1 MTQIFPPPAPDSRSD
16 LVPSPHAAQRFGHV
30 DTWIFDLDN
39 TLYPSDARLW
49 PQVDE
54 RITLFL
60 TELFGLDGL
69 SARALQKYYY
79 HTYGTTLKGLMD
91 EHAIEPADFLEFAH
105 EIDLSLLDPDPVLG
119 KAIEALPGRKLIL
132 TNGSRQHADNVSRK
146 LGIRDHFEEI
156 FDIVAADF
164 VPKPEARTYERFL
177 DLYKIDPA
185 KAAMFEDLE
194 KNLVVPHALGIATV
208 LVLPKTPDPFRE
220 AHEQV
225 AVEAGHVDFSTTDL
239 AGFLESLLPADRKA
253 LLKTAQAASGSAI

>member
-1 MTQIFPPPAPDSRSD
+1 MTQVFPPPQQADSAPILGDDALSASF
-16 LVPSPHAAQRFGHV
+16 SHV

-39 TLYPSDARLW
+39 TLYSAEAKLW

-60 TELFGLDGL
+60 QDLFGLDGI

-91 EHAIEPADFLEFAH
+91 EHAINAADFLDFAH
-105 EIDLSLLDPDPVLG
+105 QIDLSLLDPDPTLG

-132 TNGSRQHADNVSRK
+132 THGSRQHAENVSRK

-164 VPKPEARTYERFL
+164 VPKPQARTYEKFL
-177 DLYKIDPA
+177 DLHAIDPG

-194 KNLVVPHALGIATV
+194 KNLRVPHELAMRTV
-208 LVLPKTPDPFRE
+208 LVLPKSWDPFRE
-220 AHEQV
+220 ASEQM
-225 AVEAGHVDFSTTDL
+225 AVDAEHIDYSTTDL
-239 AGFLESLLPADRKA
+239 AGFLENLLPADRRA
-253 LLKTAQAASGSAI
+253 LLKAAR